1 MLLWHCKTR
10 GSALYLHHVFW
21 AANSVDIH
29 PLCLSVGHKVPSAPK
44 GMDAFLGCISRFLS
58 SLSGIEFSVTH
69 CNQAH
74 AQVIC
79 TSDAFLG
86 CDSRF
91 SGSLRLSRQILKYG
105 AVRVSHL

>member
-1 MLLWHCKTR
+1 MATLLWHCKTR
-10 GSALYLHHVFW
+10 GSVLYLRVFW
-21 AANSVDIH
+21 AANLVDIN
-29 PLCLSVGHKVPSAPK
+29 LVCFPSAPE

-74 AQVIC
+74 VQVIC

-105 AVRVSHL
+105 AVRVSRL